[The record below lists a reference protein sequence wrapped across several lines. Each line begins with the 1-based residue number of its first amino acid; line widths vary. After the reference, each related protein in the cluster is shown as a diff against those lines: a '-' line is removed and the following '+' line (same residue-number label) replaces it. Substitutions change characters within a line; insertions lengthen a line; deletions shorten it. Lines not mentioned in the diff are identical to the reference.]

1 MLQVVETDKRM
12 EKKRPPKTMGRPPGV
27 PNKLTRIIKEAILL
41 AGEAQGNAIATAKK
55 EPREGLVSYLKDL
68 ADKHPRS
75 YAMLLSKVLPMQIER
90 VSSATAEYKT
100 VEELQQAL
108 RERGLPVDRIYPLLK
123 FEPKKRAVDA
133 NS

>member
-41 AGEAQGNAIATAKK
+41 AGEAQGNKIAAANK
-55 EPREGLVSYLKDL
+55 EPREGLVSYLKHL
-68 ADKHPRS
+68 AANHPQS
-75 YAMLLSKVLPMQIER
+75 YAMLLGKVLPMQIER
-90 VSSATAEYKT
+90 LSTTTAEYKT

-108 RERGLPVDRIYPLLK
+108 CDHG
-123 FEPKKRAVDA
+123 
-133 NS
+133 